1 MRKNTKRSAIVAA
14 VGAVII
20 GGGAA
25 AWAFG
30 WGVTGTGSA
39 TGKTSEIK
47 ALTSVT
53 DLGGQN
59 VYPGAKATVWTTVTN
74 PNDFPVKLKSD
85 AVKVTKVY
93 TGTGTAK
100 TDGGTCAGPI
110 NSAIGPNGLIVP
122 SFIGTPIVP
131 GKGGSKQV
139 NLEVNVGDI
148 PEACANKSIEVTYTF
163 TGQGVSDAEAAPQ
176 P

>member
-30 WGVTGTGSA
+30 WGVTGTGTA
-39 TGKTSEIK
+39 TGKTSDVVP
-47 ALTSVT
+47 LTSVT

-74 PNDFPVKLKSD
+74 PNDFPVKLKDD

-93 TGTGTAK
+93 TVNGSTK
-100 TDGGTCAGPI
+100 SDNDGCAGPI
-110 NSAIGPNGLIVP
+110 NSAIPQNGLIIP

-131 GKGGSKQV
+131 GKNGTKQV
-139 NLEVNVGDI
+139 SLEVNVGDI
-148 PEACANKSIEVTYTF
+148 PEECANQNIEVLYSF